1 MDQQAHDRDRRTE
14 GIVSS
19 CLTGLDRFR
28 GDSASN
34 LGIAWAAVVF
44 GTILTGGALWL
55 RYLKAKQACKDMGSA
70 LQVSWRRPKT

>member
-1 MDQQAHDRDRRTE
+1 MVYSLIRVTSRQP
-14 GIVSS
+14 
-19 CLTGLDRFR
+19 
-28 GDSASN
+28 GDSASI

-70 LQVSWRRPKT
+70 LQVSWRRPKTCRPGARPAFE